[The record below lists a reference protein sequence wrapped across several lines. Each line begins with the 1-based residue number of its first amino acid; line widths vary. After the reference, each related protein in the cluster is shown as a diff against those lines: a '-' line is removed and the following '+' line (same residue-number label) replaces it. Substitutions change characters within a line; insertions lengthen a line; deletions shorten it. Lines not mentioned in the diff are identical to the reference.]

1 MTGEEIAVTLTR
13 HEDKIKSLEHRVHAC
28 ECENESIRKIALS
41 VNKLA
46 VNMEHMLTEQKEQG
60 KRLNAL
66 ERAPAEGYRR
76 LKDTLVKC
84 VISSVVGA
92 LIGAVMTLVV
102 K

>member
-1 MTGEEIAVTLTR
+1 MTGEEIAVMLTR
-13 HEDKIKSLEHRVHAC
+13 HEDKIKSLEHRVHDC

-46 VNMEHMLTEQKEQG
+46 VNMEHMLCEQKEQG

-66 ERAPAEGYRR
+66 EREPAEGYRR
-76 LKDTLVKC
+76 LKDTLMKC

-92 LIGAVMTLVV
+92 FLGAILALVV

>member
-28 ECENESIRKIALS
+28 ECENEGIRKIALS

-60 KRLNAL
+60 KRLTAL
-66 ERAPAEGYRR
+66 ERAPADGYKN
-76 LKDTLVKC
+76 LKDTLIKC
-84 VISSVVGA
+84 AISSVVGV
-92 LIGAVMTLVV
+92 LLGAVMMLVV

>member
-60 KRLNAL
+60 KRLTVL
-66 ERAPAEGYRR
+66 ERAPAEGYKH
-76 LKDTLVKC
+76 LKDTLLKC
-84 VISSVVGA
+84 VISSVLGA
-92 LIGAVMTLVV
+92 MIGAVMMLVV

>member
-1 MTGEEIAVTLTR
+1 MTDEEIAVTLTR
-13 HEDKIKSLEHRVHAC
+13 HEDKIKSLGYRVHAC

-46 VNMEHMLTEQKEQG
+46 VNMEHMLCEQKEQG

-66 ERAPAEGYRR
+66 ERAPAEGYRH

-84 VISSVVGA
+84 VISSVAGA
-92 LIGAVMTLVV
+92 LVGAVMTLVL

>member
-13 HEDKIKSLEHRVHAC
+13 HEDKIKSLEHRMRDC

-60 KRLNAL
+60 KRLTVL
-66 ERAPAEGYRR
+66 ERAPAEGYRH
-76 LKDTLVKC
+76 LKDTLLKC

-92 LIGAVMTLVV
+92 LIGAAMTLVV

>member
-1 MTGEEIAVTLTR
+1 MTGEEIAVMLTR
-13 HEDKIKSLEHRVHAC
+13 HEDKIKSLEHRVHDC

-46 VNMEHMLTEQKEQG
+46 VNMEHMLCEQKEQG

-66 ERAPAEGYRR
+66 EREPAEGYRR
-76 LKDTLVKC
+76 LKDTLMKC
-84 VISSVVGA
+84 VISSVVGTF
-92 LIGAVMTLVV
+92 LGAILALVV